1 MLLDTSSFDSFLRSL
16 NLTRADVT
24 DRTGRGMMSRV
35 PVPVFDLAL
44 RLGLG
49 QFIIDTEQNRSIAKN
64 MGVPPQMLSAAA
76 RQMRSRSMWR
86 EVWEG
91 LAASTMN
98 EIEPS
103 IARGDRSFVSEQIQ
117 LAIILLGL
125 AYGGDGD
132 YIHTTMR
139 ERQRV
144 SPIFQK
150 WYRQLR
156 QVNDEI
162 VQPLEVTHGRGA
174 TLGLLHFP
182 KTGSPPFPTLLAL
195 HPMAGD
201 KDHFDFSLG
210 AFREAGFATL
220 TIDLPA
226 HGDSF
231 NSARAQADDEV
242 IFARVLEALAA
253 APKIDP
259 NRLGVIGGS
268 FGAFFAL
275 RTAAVSPR
283 VKAVVAYSSAFDIG
297 RGLPDAVRGI
307 RDHFA
312 WVVGAQTFEES
323 LEKAK
328 PFHLRDVIGK
338 IKCPICLVHGTRDH
352 ICDFTVPYEIARRAR
367 APLDIYPLV
376 GADHEASA
384 PSMPHVARPAVE
396 WLRKNL

>member
-1 MLLDTSSFDSFLRSL
+1 MLDTSSFDSFLRSL
-16 NLTRADVT
+16 NLTRNDVT
-24 DRTGRGMMSRV
+24 DRTGRGMMSLV

-76 RQMRSRSMWR
+76 RQMRSRPMWR
-86 EVWEG
+86 EAWEG

-98 EIEPS
+98 EIDPA
-103 IARGDRSFVSEQIQ
+103 IARGDRSFASEQIQ

-139 ERQRV
+139 ERHRM
-144 SPIFQK
+144 SPVFQK
-150 WYRQLR
+150 LYRQLR
-156 QVNDEI
+156 EVNDEI
-162 VQPLEVTHGRGA
+162 VQPLEVTHARGT

-182 KTGSPPFPTLLAL
+182 KTGTPPFPALLAL

-210 AFREAGFATL
+210 AFRDAGFATF
-220 TIDLPA
+220 TIDMPA

-231 NSARAQADDEV
+231 SGARAAPDDEA
-242 IFARVLEALAA
+242 IFAKVLEALAA
-253 APKIDP
+253 TPKIDP

-275 RTAAVSPR
+275 RTAAVSSL
-283 VKAVVAYSSAFDIG
+283 VKVCVAYSSPFDVG
-297 RGLPDAVRGI
+297 HGLPDAVRGI
-307 RDHFA
+307 QDHFA
-312 WVVGAQTFEES
+312 WVVGAQTFEEN

-328 PFHLRDVIGK
+328 PFHLKDVIEK

-352 ICDFTVPYEIARRAR
+352 ICDFTVPYEIARRAN

-384 PSMPHVARPAVE
+384 PSTPDMARPGVE
-396 WLRKNL
+396 WLKKNL

>member
-1 MLLDTSSFDSFLRSL
+1 MADTSSFDSFLRSL

-24 DRTGRGMMSRV
+24 DRTGRGMMSLM

-64 MGVPPQMLSAAA
+64 MGVPPHMLSIAA
-76 RQMRSRSMWR
+76 RKMRSRSMWR
-86 EVWEG
+86 EAWEG
-91 LAASTMN
+91 LAASAMN
-98 EIEPS
+98 EIDPS
-103 IARGDRSFVSEQIQ
+103 IARGDRSLASEQIH

-144 SPIFQK
+144 SPVFQK
-150 WYRQLR
+150 LYRQLR
-156 QVNDEI
+156 QVNHEI
-162 VQPLEVTHGRGA
+162 VQPLEVTHARGV
-174 TLGLLHFP
+174 TRGLLHLP
-182 KTGSPPFPTLLAL
+182 KNGTPPFPALLAL

-210 AFREAGFATL
+210 AFREAGFATF
-220 TIDLPA
+220 TIDMPA
-226 HGDSF
+226 HGESF
-231 NSARAQADDEV
+231 NGARVQPDDEV
-242 IFARVLEALAA
+242 IFAAVLEALAA
-253 APKIDP
+253 TPKIDP

-275 RTAAVSPR
+275 RTAAVSSW
-283 VKAVVAYSSAFDIG
+283 VKVCVAYSSPFDIG
-297 RGLPDAVRGI
+297 HGLPDAVRGI
-307 RDHFA
+307 QDHFA

-323 LEKAK
+323 LEKGK
-328 PFHLRDVIGK
+328 PFHLKDVIEK

-352 ICDFTVPYEIARRAR
+352 ICDFSVPYEIARRAQ

-384 PSMPHVARPAVE
+384 PSTPHVAHPAVE
-396 WLRKNL
+396 WLKKNL

>member
-1 MLLDTSSFDSFLRSL
+1 MGYDASSFDSFLRSL
-16 NLTRADVT
+16 NLTRNDVT
-24 DRTGRGMMSRV
+24 DRTGRGMMSLV

-64 MGVPPQMLSAAA
+64 MGVPPQMLSLVG
-76 RQMRSRSMWR
+76 RRMRDRSMWR
-86 EVWEG
+86 EAWEE

-98 EIEPS
+98 EIDPS
-103 IARGDRSFVSEQIQ
+103 IARGDRSLASQQIQ

-132 YIHTTMR
+132 YIHTSMR
-139 ERQRV
+139 ERQHK

-150 WYRQLR
+150 LYHQLR
-156 QVNDEI
+156 QVKDEI
-162 VQPLEVTHGRGA
+162 VEQLEVTHARGV
-174 TLGLLHFP
+174 TVGLLHLP
-182 KTGSPPFPTLLAL
+182 KHGTPPFPALLAL

-210 AFREAGFATL
+210 AFREAGYATF
-220 TIDLPA
+220 TIDMPA

-231 NSARAQADDEV
+231 NGARAQPDDER
-242 IFARVLEALAA
+242 IFAEVLEALAA

-275 RTAAVSPR
+275 RTAAFSSS
-283 VKAVVAYSSAFDIG
+283 VKVCVAYSSPFDIG
-297 RGLPDAVRGI
+297 HGLPDAVRGI
-307 RDHFA
+307 QDHFA
-312 WVVGAQTFEES
+312 WVVGASTFEES
-323 LEKAK
+323 LKKAK
-328 PFHLRDVIGK
+328 PFHLKDVIEK

-352 ICDFTVPYEIARRAR
+352 ICDFTVPYEIARRAK

-396 WLRKNL
+396 WLKKTL